1 MMFFDLKNLRERKGF
16 SQTEFAAALNEKW
29 KETHP
34 GDEKHFNVD
43 MVIRMEKDPQKIALD
58 VLGVIIQVFGVTFDQ
73 LLNPV
78 MPRLK
83 VPHVNNTWDR
93 VAAIKNKLEAA
104 IEDFMKVSRD
114 STQISSIEHL
124 KGLSA
129 VAMRKA
135 KIACVGRPDSGKS
148 RTLNTLLG
156 KDILPT
162 NWTPTTSA
170 FIILK
175 HINDRP
181 AFVGNNTVFVFEDQE
196 MENIRP
202 DDLMD
207 ETNFNSRCMVKGDYE
222 LIKQFGAHNDEGE
235 ETLVGAII
243 VYVDSN
249 ILVNCDLID
258 LPGFNP
264 QAVQEKKQD
273 PDEVEVDDIYD
284 SRDSMLSARATRLAD
299 GFIYLS
305 IANSFLYGD
314 DLAMAQSIVKNLPM
328 IEKKG
333 ENEVAPF
340 GNLFFVASQAL
351 TIDHGD
357 EDKLGEILDKAAKR
371 VWKMV
376 EEHPAIQ
383 SRHEQTGYEY
393 TLDSLRKRF
402 FTSEMERQYLT
413 DKFYNDLTAFIE
425 QLPLVQEKKLIE
437 ELDVFCRAQ
446 AARFLD
452 NIVQSKLILDDH
464 EAMVKKL
471 EELEANEPNRSA
483 AFRQSVYRV
492 TDIIHNM
499 KSDSEKACAEIF
511 DSVINSK
518 HIVAIV
524 DAHGLKKNKKDLQ
537 ELVALL
543 NAELENKLTAVLV
556 KKSNLLKVDID
567 EFIKGCQV
575 TFTKKETSSPD
586 TGSIPFAFNVGRAF
600 AGGLS
605 GLATFGALAAWAA
618 TCGNLGGYVLVAK
631 AVSLLAS
638 LGIHLGGTAAV
649 MSAVSAI
656 GGPVVLGI
664 AIAVIAALTS
674 ILALGGTWKKMVG
687 SKLVKQYQNKNILNS
702 LVMASN
708 KFWDETML
716 AFRSGAEQIELDWK
730 AHMDDY
736 RDKVKNFDIDS
747 LKGDILNAE
756 ATVNFFEAITTQ
768 IHTEGIVQ

>member
-1 MMFFDLKNLRERKGF
+1 MFFDLRNLRERKGF
-16 SQTEFAAALNEKW
+16 SQAEFAAALNEKW

-43 MVIRMEKDPQKIALD
+43 MIIRMEKDPQKIALD

-78 MPRLK
+78 IPRLK
-83 VPHVNNTWDR
+83 VPHVNNTWVR
-93 VAAIKNKLEAA
+93 VEAIKHKLTIA
-104 IEDFMKVSRD
+104 IKDFVNESRD
-114 STQISSIEHL
+114 PNQISAVEQL

-170 FIILK
+170 FILLK
-175 HINDRP
+175 HLNDRP
-181 AFVGNNTVFVFEDQE
+181 EFVGNDTVFVFKDQDMEDV
-196 MENIRP
+196 RP
-202 DDLMD
+202 DDLMEMPTFD
-207 ETNFNSRCMVKGDYE
+207 SWCMAKGDYE
-222 LIKQFGAHNDEGE
+222 LIKQYGAHDDDGDEA
-235 ETLVGAII
+235 LVGAII

-249 ILVNCDLID
+249 ILENCDLID

-264 QAVQEKKQD
+264 QAVLEKKQD
-273 PDEVEVDDIYD
+273 PDEAEVDDIYD
-284 SRDSMLSARATRLAD
+284 SRDSMLSARATRQAD
-299 GFIYLS
+299 AFIYLS

-357 EDKLGEILDKAAKR
+357 EDKLDEILDKAAKR
-371 VWKMV
+371 VWRMV

-402 FTSEMERQYLT
+402 FTSEMERQHLT

-437 ELDVFCRAQ
+437 ELDMFCKEQ
-446 AARFLD
+446 VARFCD
-452 NIVQSKLILDDH
+452 NLAQSKLILDDH
-464 EAMVKKL
+464 EAMARKL
-471 EELEANEPNRSA
+471 DELEKNEPTRSA
-483 AFRQSVYRV
+483 DFRQRVYRV

-499 KSDSEKACAEIF
+499 KSDSEKACSEIF

-518 HIVAIV
+518 HIVSIV
-524 DAHGLKKNKKDLQ
+524 DAHGLKKNRKDLQ

-543 NAELENKLTAVLV
+543 NAELENKLTAVLAR
-556 KKSNLLKVDID
+556 KSNLLKADID

-575 TFTKKETSSPD
+575 TFTKRETSSPD
-586 TGSIPFAFNVGRAF
+586 TGSIPFTFNVGRAF

-687 SKLVKQYQNKNILNS
+687 SKLVKQYQNKNILKS
-702 LVMASN
+702 LATASD
-708 KFWDETML
+708 KFWDETMV
-716 AFRSGAEQIELDWK
+716 AFRAGAEQIESDWK

-736 RDKVKNFDIDS
+736 RDKVKNFDNDS
-747 LKGDILNAE
+747 LKNEIHKAE
-756 ATVNFFEAITTQ
+756 ETVNFFEALTVQ
-768 IHTEGIVQ
+768 IHTESIA